1 MVIAEV
7 GPLELRK
14 AHNLYYI
21 DSFFMN
27 LILIR
32 WMIREEPS
40 SNADQHAAYIFV
52 FLNMKFNQKKQSG

>member
-40 SNADQHAAYIFV
+40 SNADQKVA
-52 FLNMKFNQKKQSG
+52 KS